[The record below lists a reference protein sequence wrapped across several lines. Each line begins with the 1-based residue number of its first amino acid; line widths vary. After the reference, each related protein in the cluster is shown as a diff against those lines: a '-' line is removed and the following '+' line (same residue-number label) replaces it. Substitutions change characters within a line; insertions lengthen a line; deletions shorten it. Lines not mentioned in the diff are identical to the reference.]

1 MKTYIKYQTSGLE
14 KLYESIAV
22 LQVLPFVFYLLDA
35 DKGLSYCFRWG
46 LYILTQVCC
55 ASLQVVNVFLFW
67 IILENKIAVFILWN
81 RTSPQVCTSVHHSSS
96 LKNRLWIPFFSICIA
111 ELLMCQTFHNFWILT
126 FKKKKVLKET
136 L

>member
-14 KLYESIAV
+14 NLYESIAV
-22 LQVLPFVFYLLDA
+22 LQVLPFVFFLLDA

-67 IILENKIAVFILWN
+67 IILENKNCRFHIVKQNKSA
-81 RTSPQVCTSVHHSSS
+81 SVH
-96 LKNRLWIPFFSICIA
+96 ICA
-111 ELLMCQTFHNFWILT
+111 S
-126 FKKKKVLKET
+126 
-136 L
+136 